1 MARVPS
7 PKPDFSFLNPMVA
20 RSRDGRV
27 AIGGLMDA
35 PTLEAAYRRGIFPWE
50 DSPAGPVWH
59 AYAPRCVL
67 RLKPGCGNRNLHR
80 AGRLPFRFTTDQ
92 SFQGVMLGCADRAE
106 GSWINDEKLAGYA
119 DLHGRGLA
127 HSVEVWQG
135 AELVGGLYGVTLGG
149 LFAGESMFSRVS
161 QASKAGLAWL
171 TARLATAGYTL
182 FDAQV
187 ANSHTLSLG
196 FEEIPW
202 REFQKLLQEALE
214 SPVTWPGA

>member
-1 MARVPS
+1 
-7 PKPDFSFLNPMVA
+7 
-20 RSRDGRV
+20 
-27 AIGGLMDA
+27 
-35 PTLEAAYRRGIFPWE
+35 
-50 DSPAGPVWH
+50 
-59 AYAPRCVL
+59 
-67 RLKPGCGNRNLHR
+67 
-80 AGRLPFRFTTDQ
+80 
-92 SFQGVMLGCADRAE
+92 MLGCADRAE